1 MQRLIMYET
10 PHTGATG
17 RHVAARW
24 EGGGVQRLTC
34 KEVILDYLADYLDAT
49 LDPGAVADL
58 ERHLEG
64 CAPCRAYL
72 DTYKRT
78 GKVARAAGD
87 VQMPQEMK
95 AHLRRFLL
103 ARLTGGQP

>member
-1 MQRLIMYET
+1 M
-10 PHTGATG
+10 
-17 RHVAARW
+17 
-24 EGGGVQRLTC
+24 QRLTC

-49 LDPGAVADL
+49 LDPRAVADL

-78 GKVARAAGD
+78 REVARAAGG

-103 ARLTGGQP
+103 DRLTGGQP